1 MDEITEQ
8 TIMQLDKLIN
18 QRIAKESPL
27 ISPQQLI
34 LDIPRTDKET
44 EIVSKGRKTIENI
57 IDGKDKRIFLVV
69 GPCSIHDINEA
80 KEYSKKLAVL
90 SKKVKDKIVIIMRC
104 YFEKPRTSLG
114 WKGLCNDPHL
124 DGSNDINQ
132 GLTQSRKLLKFNA
145 NLGLLSATEYISL
158 ITPQYIG
165 DYISWVAIGARTTES
180 QGHRSLASGLSVPVG
195 FKNGTSGNVDI
206 AINAV
211 LTSHHKHSFEGTT
224 MLNGVAI
231 FETTGNPYTHI
242 ILRGG
247 KEPNY
252 GEDYIKKVQK
262 ELINNNL
269 KDNIIIDCSHG
280 NSGKDPLNQSNVFI
294 DVIKQVKKGN
304 TGIKG
309 LMLESY
315 LESGNQ
321 TFTKKAN
328 LKKGISIT
336 DACLGWKE
344 TEELILEGHKI
355 L

>member
-1 MDEITEQ
+1 
-8 TIMQLDKLIN
+8 MQSDKLIN
-18 QRIAKESPL
+18 QRIAKVSPL
-27 ISPQQLI
+27 ISPEQLI

-44 EIVSKGRKTIENI
+44 EIVTNGRKIIENI
-57 IDGKDKRIFLVV
+57 LDGKDKRIFLVV
-69 GPCSIHDINEA
+69 GPCSIHYIDEA
-80 KEYSKKLAVL
+80 KEYSKKLAAL

-124 DGSNDINQ
+124 DGSNDINC
-132 GLTQSRKLLKFNA
+132 GLRKSRELLKFNTGLEL
-145 NLGLLSATEYISL
+145 LGATEYLSL

-165 DYISWVAIGARTTES
+165 DFISWAAIGARTTES

-195 FKNGTSGNVDI
+195 FKNGTWGNVDI

-211 LTSHHKHSFEGTT
+211 LTSRHNHSFEGTT
-224 MLNGVAI
+224 MSNGVAI
-231 FETTGNPYTHI
+231 FETTGNPYTHV

-247 KEPNY
+247 KGPNY
-252 GEDYIKKVQK
+252 DEGSIEKVQK
-262 ELINNNL
+262 ELIKNKL

-280 NSGKDPLNQSNVFI
+280 NSGKDPLNQSKIFI

-304 TGIKG
+304 IGIKG

-315 LESGNQ
+315 LELGNQ
-321 TFTKKAN
+321 TLTKKAN

-344 TEELILEGHKI
+344 TEELILEGYKI